1 MLRVLL
7 HSRSAASASGGA
19 WLSPSLSR
27 FARAPLVSGVVSTLT
42 LSPLSASPHT
52 WASAVGSRALS
63 TSSGAAGKAASGG
76 GGGGSSSSDG
86 NAGGGNSTSSGAGEE
101 ASGGE
106 IPIDEPFVA
115 RASRAIWGTIKLAFG
130 TAFFGGVLYAGYS
143 ILVVLLPVGT
153 SSNSIMRKASDVLEQ
168 NPDVLAYFGPIKTY
182 GVDLGGRAEGRRFF
196 VPEYKYEDL
205 MTGDA

>member
-7 HSRSAASASGGA
+7 HSRSASGGA

-27 FARAPLVSGVVSTLT
+27 FARAPRTSGVLSLSF
-42 LSPLSASPHT
+42 SPLDAAPHT
-52 WASAVGSRALS
+52 WVSAAVGSRALS
-63 TSSGAAGKAASGG
+63 TSSDAAGKAAGG
-76 GGGGSSSSDG
+76 GGGAGGSSNSSSSSSSSNES
-86 NAGGGNSTSSGAGEE
+86 NAGGGGEE

-196 VPEYKYEDL
+196 VPEYKYEDP